1 MTSTV
6 EPEYL
11 ATQRVK
17 NVIETKYDEERP
29 STIARAIAV
38 VPDKMSIDT
47 EKSVSPRQTNLKITR
62 SIKKGLVIGAKAAA

>member
-6 EPEYL
+6 GPEYL

-17 NVIETKYDEERP
+17 NVIETEYDEERP
-29 STIARAIAV
+29 STIARTIAV
-38 VPDKMSIDT
+38 VPDKISIDT

-62 SIKKGLVIGAKAAA
+62 SIKKGLVIGAKAAV

>member
-11 ATQRVK
+11 ATRRVK
-17 NVIETKYDEERP
+17 NVIETEYDEERP
-29 STIARAIAV
+29 TTIARTIAV
-38 VPDKMSIDT
+38 VTDKISIET

-62 SIKKGLVIGAKAAA
+62 SIKKGLVIGAKATA